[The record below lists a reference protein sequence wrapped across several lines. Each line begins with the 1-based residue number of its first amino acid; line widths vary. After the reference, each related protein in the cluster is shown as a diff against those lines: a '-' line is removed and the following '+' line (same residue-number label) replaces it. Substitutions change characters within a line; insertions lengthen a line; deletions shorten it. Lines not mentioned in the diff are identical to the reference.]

1 MANSNH
7 AFGFI
12 KVFRSVMDKAWY
24 RKQDYF
30 HLWAHL
36 LLKANHSGKDV
47 YFGGKLVKLNA
58 GQFITGRLKL
68 SQETGI
74 EKSKI
79 ERILTVFKSEQQ
91 IEQRTDR
98 QNRIIT
104 ILSWNEYQSSE
115 QRNEQRMNNERTT
128 DEQRMNTDNKEKNT
142 KKEKKKDILPSIA
155 DEEKSSA
162 YPRCMELY
170 SNFIIARTTLTAK
183 ISGIDGKA
191 LKKIISYLQKNSK
204 EKTDDGVVLAFGYIL
219 SHYDKWDVFHQ
230 KQLKLNQIESN
241 LINIINSIKNG
252 KGKSTEQ
259 SGIIADLKES
269 GML

>member
-1 MANSNH
+1 MTKTNH
-7 AFGFI
+7 TSGFI

-24 RKQDYF
+24 AKQDYF
-30 HLWAHL
+30 HLWMHL

-79 ERILTVFKSEQQ
+79 ERILTVFKHEQQ

-128 DEQRMNTDNKEKNT
+128 NEQRMNTDKNIKNEISKEEI
-142 KKEKKKDILPSIA
+142 KKDLEPDFEKK
-155 DEEKSSA
+155 
-162 YPRCMELY
+162 
-170 SNFIIARTTLTAK
+170 
-183 ISGIDGKA
+183 SGIESPLKIQKRKKINLSSDENYIKFISWFNEYVGKKLNKTCKYQPVNGKTYRQFNDLIGIYGDDFGNCAAQALSKA
-191 LKKIISYLQKNSK
+191 LKDEWMVKNDYKWLTPEFFTRVDKFERYFNSK
-204 EKTDDGVVLAFGYIL
+204 
-219 SHYDKWDVFHQ
+219 
-230 KQLKLNQIESN
+230 
-241 LINIINSIKNG
+241 
-252 KGKSTEQ
+252 
-259 SGIIADLKES
+259 
-269 GML
+269 